1 MNLNDKALLVQL
13 SVRQWTARKVDR
25 KVTDEVNA
33 SNNATDKAGRYNK
46 SLLPM
51 NEYLADVNYKTGQ
64 IRNNFYYNTLPWGMD
79 GMQILPSANYLNFMS
94 DFRKQK
100 NDWEFLVREFITN
113 YDTLVLQAQADLGS
127 LFNTDDYPLAAELH
141 KKFSIDLNVMP
152 VPTNDFRVSL
162 ANDELTQLEAEWE
175 ARKLAAQREAM
186 REVWN
191 RLYEQV
197 VRLNERLSNVPDSS
211 KKDFRATIIDTALD
225 TCSMLTRLNFTD
237 DPNLEAMRS
246 ALEGKLVGMDADT
259 LRNDKV
265 LRKDVADTTKDI
277 MDKMSVFMN
286 GL

>member
-25 KVTDEVNA
+25 KVTDEVNT
-33 SNNATDKAGRYNK
+33 SNNATEKAGRYNK

-51 NEYLADVNYKTGQ
+51 NQYLADVNYKSGQ
-64 IRNNFYYNTLPWGMD
+64 IRNNFYHNTLPWGMD

-100 NDWEFLVREFITN
+100 NDWEFLVREFIAN
-113 YDTLVLQAQADLGS
+113 YDTLVFQAQADLGN
-127 LFNTDDYPLAAELH
+127 LFNTNDYPSSSELH
-141 KKFSIDLNVMP
+141 RKFSIDLNVMP
-152 VPTNDFRVSL
+152 VPANDFRVTL
-162 ANDELTQLEAEWE
+162 ANEELTQLEAEWE
-175 ARKLAAQREAM
+175 ARKLAAQRDAM
-186 REVWN
+186 KDVWN

-197 VRLNERLSNVPDSS
+197 VRINERLANVPDES
-211 KKDFRATIIDTALD
+211 KKDFRGTIIETALD

-246 ALEGKLVGMDADT
+246 ALEGKLAGVDVDT
-259 LRNDKV
+259 LRNNRAV
-265 LRKDVADTTKDI
+265 RKDVADTTKDI
-277 MDKMSVFMN
+277 MSKMSVFMN